1 MHVKRDILY
10 ITRRGKQL
18 KEEDK
23 MLTVIIRK
31 ANLGFVTTLKMDG
44 NANEWFLN
52 QTKRNQERA
61 QRIATSD
68 EIYTGEENEHYY
80 ESSLNKYLKKFEGL
94 KNVKVDSCF

>member
-1 MHVKRDILY
+1 
-10 ITRRGKQL
+10 
-18 KEEDK
+18 

-31 ANLGFVTTLKMDG
+31 ANLGYVTTLKMEGD
-44 NANEWFLN
+44 ANEWFLN

-61 QRIATSD
+61 QRIATSG

-80 ESSLNKYLKKFEGL
+80 EANLNKYLKKFEGL

>member
-1 MHVKRDILY
+1 
-10 ITRRGKQL
+10 
-18 KEEDK
+18 

-31 ANLGFVTTLKMDG
+31 ANLGYVTTLKMKG
-44 NANEWFLN
+44 NANDWFLN

-80 ESSLNKYLKKFEGL
+80 EANLNKYLKKFEGL